1 MERIDKINYY
11 LNIAESVSERS
22 TCLKKH
28 WGSIIVKNDEIISTG
43 FNGAPRGVKSCL
55 ECSKCNRENSERGS
69 DYNQC
74 LAVHSEQNA
83 IIHASRNQM
92 LESDMYLVGV
102 DFTNNN
108 KYVENAAPCALC
120 KRMIINAGIKRV
132 IVRDNKLKYRTL
144 NVDDWV
150 KNSNILL
157 GGY

>member
-1 MERIDKINYY
+1 MNRIDKINYY

-43 FNGAPRGVKSCL
+43 FNGAPRGVQSCL
-55 ECSKCNRENSERGS
+55 ECNCCNRENSERGS

-92 LESDMYLVGV
+92 LDSDMYLVGR
-102 DFTNNN
+102 DFTNSG

-120 KRMIINAGIKRV
+120 KRMIINSGIKRV
-132 IVRDNKLKYRTL
+132 IVRDDKFKYRVL
-144 NVDDWV
+144 NVEDWI
-150 KNSNILL
+150 KNRNILL

>member
-11 LNIAESVSERS
+11 LNISESVSERS

-43 FNGAPRGVKSCL
+43 FNGAPRGVQSCL
-55 ECSKCNRENSERGS
+55 ECDCCNRENSERGS

-92 LESDMYLVGV
+92 LDSDMYLVGK
-102 DFTNNN
+102 DFTNSG

-120 KRMIINAGIKRV
+120 KRMIINSGIKRV
-132 IVRDNKLKYRTL
+132 IVRDDKFEYRIL
-144 NVDDWV
+144 NVEDWI
-150 KNSNILL
+150 KNRNILL